1 MNIVY
6 VEFAVSMRDTERHH
20 KTINPEYGVR
30 ILSTIDF
37 THLRLLAIYATVVE
51 CGSFAAAARKVNS
64 SRSRISEQ
72 IAQLES
78 DLDVRL
84 LQRSTRQLTIT
95 TEGQQVFEQA
105 RQLPEILQGVEAIT
119 TPSVPSGRV
128 AITMNHDI
136 GHKYVLPVLEDFQRQ
151 FPQIQLD
158 LILDDARRDLI
169 AEQIDLAIRI
179 GIPRDESL
187 IARMMHEERFALFS
201 SPELLQKHGTPET
214 LAAVEQLPWV
224 MLDQPANP
232 QLNYNGKTFELKPEK
247 AYRCNSPLMVQQMV
261 MQGLGVGIMLPTTM
275 SKEIS
280 SGRLVQIMP
289 ALTSEALVFAL
300 VYPSR
305 RQLPLRT
312 RTVIDYLLTADI
324 FGR

>member
-1 MNIVY
+1 M
-6 VEFAVSMRDTERHH
+6 
-20 KTINPEYGVR
+20 
-30 ILSTIDF
+30 STIDF
-37 THLRLLAIYATVVE
+37 VHLRLLAIYATVVE
-51 CGSFAAAARKVNS
+51 CGSFAAAARKLNS
-64 SRSRISEQ
+64 SRSRVSEQ
-72 IAQLES
+72 VSQLEA
-78 DLDVRL
+78 DLGVRL

-105 RQLPEILQGVEAIT
+105 RQLPDILQGVEAIT
-119 TPSVPSGRV
+119 TPAVPSGRV

-136 GHKYVLPVLEDFQRQ
+136 GHKYVLPVLQDFQSRY
-151 FPQIQLD
+151 PEIQLD

-187 IARMMHEERFALFS
+187 IARMMHEERFALFA
-201 SPELLQKHGTPET
+201 SPELLRKYGQPET
-214 LAAVEQLPWV
+214 LEAVEQLPWV

-232 QLNYNGKTFELKPEK
+232 QLKYNGKTVELKPTQ

-275 SKEIS
+275 RAEVS

-312 RTVIDYLLTADI
+312 RTVIDYLLAADI